1 MRVGIVRYNG
11 GNTVSVINALTRL
24 GAEAFV
30 SDSPDELSGAD
41 KVIFPGVGE
50 ASSAMESLRSAGLD
64 RVIPQLGQPVLGI
77 CLGMQLMCEH
87 SEENDTS
94 CLGVLPERVKLFRSS
109 EVKVPH
115 VGWNTITSSDSP
127 LFKGVA
133 AGEYMY
139 FVHSYYV
146 ESGPSTIATTDY
158 SGKFAVAVAAKNFYG
173 VQFHPER
180 SGRAGSHVLENFLR
194 L

>member
-1 MRVGIVRYNG
+1 MKVAIVRYNG
-11 GNTVSVINALTRL
+11 GNTVSVINALIRL

-50 ASSAMESLRSAGLD
+50 ASSAMASLRSAGLD
-64 RVIPQLGQPVLGI
+64 SLIPQLVQPVLGI

-87 SEENDTS
+87 SEENETK
-94 CLGVLPERVKLFRSS
+94 CLGILPERAKLFRGDGI
-109 EVKVPH
+109 KVPQ
-115 VGWNTITSSDSP
+115 VGWNTIIPSGSP

-146 ESGPSTIATTDY
+146 ESGPSTTAKAEY
-158 SGKFAVAVAAKNFYG
+158 SGEFAAAVAARNFYG

-180 SGRAGSHVLENFLR
+180 SGKAGSQVLENFLD